1 VATSG
6 LTCACVISGHQWSS
20 VVISGHQWS
29 SVVISGHQWPDLRLR
44 HRVALI
50 VDDLDALWH
59 ALIHLLVLLLLVARA
74 LRIDETRAQ
83 PSSTAIRGHQCALTK
98 LERSRHRVPAIA

>member
-1 VATSG
+1 MVS
-6 LTCACVISGHQWSS
+6 TCMQGGVCGQLMLGAIRRHQWP
-20 VVISGHQWS
+20 

-83 PSSTAIRGHQCALTK
+83 PLSTAIRGHQLQSEVINA
-98 LERSRHRVPAIA
+98 H